1 MSNKHISQFLDYYI
15 NLSNPQYAVLLK
27 GKWGSGKTYFINEY
41 KDKLKKSTRRYIY
54 VSLYGVKNY
63 DEIETKFLQSSNPE
77 IFNEKSIFVGKL
89 ADAFINENIKKS
101 LGQMKKSLSS
111 LNAKGNILIFDD
123 LERCSINIVDLLGY
137 INNFVEHQSYKVIL
151 IANEEEFKKSKK
163 YTKIKEKLIGKTFE
177 FKTDASSAYDSFL
190 TELENKKDVKENI
203 LQKYKNKILE
213 IFKKSQCNNLR
224 ILRQGLLD
232 FERLYDLVF
241 INHFS
246 KDKLIDEIIQIFFIF
261 IFEIKSGEFCTFKKL
276 QNDKGKARDKAFAK
290 AFNYK
295 KIEDENIEEEKT
307 VYEIMLSKYDFL
319 LEDNMILSI
328 ETWQE
333 IIKNSYIDIDKIDS
347 ELKNSSYYFDENTP
361 SWKRLIEFQK
371 LEDDEFEKLLEDVCE
386 KFSNN
391 EYKNYKQF
399 KLVASMLLSFQE
411 LNLLRINFEELFI
424 LIKDNFNSLFEENFI
439 INKEILFS
447 KNKIIDDTS
456 YENTPYIESFS
467 FQKLL
472 EYIDDFAS
480 KKKSVIFKNESEQI
494 INAIKEQNHNKLFEL
509 LEGKNDIRIIDYKN
523 EPILSYINLDA
534 LFNVL
539 IKTNGLMMHYFGGII
554 KNRYNGTK
562 ELLCEETFLK
572 ELLEKIDKLLENHEV
587 KVSTY
592 NLEKE
597 IKVNILIALEE
608 LKKIKR

>member
-1 MSNKHISQFLDYYI
+1 MSNQHISQFLNYYI
-15 NLSNPQYAVLLK
+15 KLPNPQYAVLLK
-27 GKWGSGKTYFINEY
+27 GKWGSGKTHFIDKY
-41 KDKLKKSTRRYIY
+41 KKQLDEKQKYIY

-63 DEIETKFLQSSNPE
+63 DEIETKFLQSSHPE

-89 ADAFINENIKKS
+89 ADAFINNKIKSS
-101 LGQMKKSLSS
+101 LGIIKKSLSS

-123 LERCSINIVDLLGY
+123 LERCSINIIDLLGY

-177 FKTDASSAYDSFL
+177 FITDASSAYDSFL
-190 TELENKKDVKENI
+190 TELENEKDVKENI

-224 ILRQGLLD
+224 ILRQGLFD

-572 ELLEKIDKLLENHEV
+572 ELLEKIDKLLENHEL